1 MTRVYTLQGC
11 WDVKGR
17 ILYMADKNDKGVYS
31 KWLWMDKGV
40 YSTRLLGCTKGVYS
54 YKAAW
59 MEFLKT

>member
-31 KWLWMDKGV
+31 KWLFGWTREYTLQGCWDVQKA
-40 YSTRLLGCTKGVYS
+40 YTPIRLLGWS
-54 YKAAW
+54 
-59 MEFLKT
+59 F